1 MTPLPPPTKR
11 AETPPTVPRVG
22 VLVGPEVAGE
32 QLSLAG
38 GVVVPMFVFHTS
50 CPFRL
55 APCSEPLQS
64 DQKTMLLATIGWAKL
79 STPPPAVQ
87 CTFRLAALAVVSP
100 VSAG

>member
-1 MTPLPPPTKR
+1 M
-11 AETPPTVPRVG
+11 
-22 VLVGPEVAGE
+22 LVGPEVAGE
-32 QLSLAG
+32 HLSLAG

-50 CPFRL
+50 WPFRL

-64 DQKTMLLATIGWAKL
+64 DQKTMLLATIGWGAKL

-87 CTFRLAALAVVSP
+87 CTFRLATSAVVRP